1 MERADVEAREIAR
14 VEISDKAA
22 LDIVHRSLPLG
33 QRGYARARP
42 GDAEAIARSERR
54 QLAGVVC
61 DRRRLRRG
69 VGRERALG
77 RADHGRWLSRR
88 GHCCHP
94 ARDIREL
101 PRRSFTKRAI
111 VSVER
116 HRRQFTLA
124 ESHVGERLLLGAR
137 SSQGQSVGRL
147 INPNDL
153 PGRANQFGGQ
163 ECNVA
168 GSASD
173 VENTHA
179 RGNPCFDQKLPRNRV
194 DELPL
199 T

>member
-1 MERADVEAREIAR
+1 MPKRLRGRSADNWRVLFAIADAYGEGWGESARL
-14 VEISDKAA
+14 AA
-22 LDIVHRSLPLG
+22 LIMAGGYRDEDIVVTLLG
-33 QRGYARARP
+33 
-42 GDAEAIARSERR
+42 
-54 QLAGVVC
+54 
-61 DRRRLRRG
+61 
-69 VGRERALG
+69 
-77 RADHGRWLSRR
+77 H
-88 GHCCHP
+88 
-94 ARDIREL
+94 IREL